1 MAPTKA
7 KSFQTVRDTSIN
19 EAAVSKKND
28 LEKKNRFVNIFEFI
42 LFLTWIIVGITHTYR
57 TT

>member
-1 MAPTKA
+1 MTSSKA
-7 KSFQTVRDTSIN
+7 KSFQTVCDTSIN

-28 LEKKNRFVNIFEFI
+28 LEKKNRFVNIFEFV

>member
-1 MAPTKA
+1 MAKA

-19 EAAVSKKND
+19 EAAVSKNND
-28 LEKKNRFVNIFEFI
+28 LEKKNRFLNIFEFM
-42 LFLTWIIVGITHTYR
+42 LFLTWFIVAITHTYR